1 MNQGAFF
8 MKKIVF
14 ILILIL
20 IIPTAAIAKDEDA
33 NELEA
38 MAAFAADNDLTIE
51 SWEVTIKEK
60 VKQDQLQDII
70 ENLKD
75 SHLVSTTEDENA
87 IKYKLRSTHKND
99 DVSVIYSAIIPK
111 DPKFETELTAVIKGD
126 NWSESTLHIYQ
137 EKFNFIMKQR
147 SEEHTSELQP
157 RGDLVC

>member
-8 MKKIVF
+8 MKKIGF
-14 ILILIL
+14 ILILFL

-38 MAAFAADNDLTIE
+38 MAAFVADNDLTIE

-60 VKQDQLQDII
+60 VKQDQLQAIL

-87 IKYKLRSTHKND
+87 IKYKLRSTHKN
-99 DVSVIYSAIIPK
+99 A
-111 DPKFETELTAVIKGD
+111 
-126 NWSESTLHIYQ
+126 
-137 EKFNFIMKQR
+137 R
-147 SEEHTSELQP
+147 SEEHTSELQS
-157 RGDLVC
+157 RGHLV